1 VRRFKTLLGSAPHA
15 AKAGEGSSFD
25 IEQELDAIYLETVFP
40 VSICAVVLYAGL
52 AVFHPYALPPHSIQ
66 IMTVIAGA
74 TAIVSAVIAGLTWK
88 NKIPVRYA
96 YVPGFLIVGMGLLNS
111 SAHMWLLQDLD
122 QSTNFAL
129 TFIVVGLF
137 FLSRTYL
144 VIAYAV
150 TLGTWLA
157 LAEGIVDVEQEMT
170 HFLFM
175 NILAV
180 ALGVLAQTLMLRV
193 NRRLL
198 KMQHKAV
205 LREKRLAEA
214 LAKEKL
220 YARAEKANRAKTEF
234 LANMSHELRTPLNAI
249 IGFSEAMMHEF
260 FGPIENERYAEYIR
274 DINGAG
280 THLLTLVNDILD
292 LSRVEL
298 DNIKI
303 TPHALDIDAI
313 CNNCLVI
320 VSGRAETHGVQLN
333 FHKAPS
339 LPDIT
344 SDERR
349 LKQILI
355 NLLGNA
361 VKFTP
366 AGGSVTLDVSPAKD
380 GGINISVCDTGIGMD
395 AEQLKHAL
403 DPFWQADTGLD
414 RSFEGVGLGLA
425 LTNELVRVMQ
435 GKFTIQSQPG
445 IGTTATVALPKTMQ
459 STIIDPAR
467 TPAVA

>member
-1 VRRFKTLLGSAPHA
+1 MRHRDTLLGSAPFA
-15 AKAGEGSSFD
+15 ARIGEAPSFD
-25 IEQELDAIYLETVFP
+25 VERELDAIYLESVLP
-40 VSICAVVLYAGL
+40 VSICATVLYAWL
-52 AVFHPYALPPHSIQ
+52 ATMHPFALPAESVPL
-66 IMTVIAGA
+66 MVAIAGT
-74 TAIVSAVIAGLTWK
+74 TAVVSAVIAGLTWK
-88 NKIPVRYA
+88 NKIPTRYA
-96 YVPGFLIVGMGLLNS
+96 YVAGFLIVGMCLLNS
-111 SAHMWLLQDLD
+111 SVHMWILQDLD

-144 VIAYAV
+144 TIAYAI
-150 TLGTWLA
+150 TLVTWLV
-157 LAEGIVDVEQEMT
+157 LAEGIVDVEQELT

-175 NILAV
+175 NILAI
-180 ALGVLAQTLMLRV
+180 ALGALAQTLRLRV

-205 LREKRLAEA
+205 LREQRLAEA

-249 IGFSEAMMHEF
+249 IGFSEAMMHEL
-260 FGPIENERYAEYIR
+260 FGPVENQRYAEYIR

-298 DNIKI
+298 DNITI
-303 TPHALDIDAI
+303 TPRSLDIEAI

-320 VSGRAETHGVQLN
+320 VSGRAENNGVQLN

-366 AGGSVTLDVSPAKD
+366 SGGSVTLDVSPTKD
-380 GGINISVCDTGIGMD
+380 GGIRISVCDTGIGMN
-395 AEQLKHAL
+395 AEELEHAL
-403 DPFWQADTGLD
+403 DPFWQADTGLN

-425 LTNELVRVMQ
+425 LTNELVRVIQ
-435 GKFTIQSQPG
+435 GKFAIQSQPG
-445 IGTTATVALPKTMQ
+445 IGTTATVTLPKNMQ
-459 STIIDPAR
+459 ATTIDPAR